1 MLTYVEKDS
10 TGRCARRLL
19 GALQSSS
26 REQIGNALDC
36 IANLHSQSAPD
47 ARELEFR
54 DLLAG
59 IAQSLTRPA
68 QPQETVRR
76 AIALRML
83 AHVAA
88 AAG

>member
-1 MLTYVEKDS
+1 MLTYVESDT
-10 TGRCARRLL
+10 TGRCAQRLIA
-19 GALQSSS
+19 ALQSSS
-26 REQIGNALDC
+26 RERIGCALDC
-36 IANLHSQSAPD
+36 IANLHSHSARD

-54 DLLAG
+54 DLLAA
-59 IAQSLTRPA
+59 IAQSLTKTAPMQGPA
-68 QPQETVRR
+68 RR